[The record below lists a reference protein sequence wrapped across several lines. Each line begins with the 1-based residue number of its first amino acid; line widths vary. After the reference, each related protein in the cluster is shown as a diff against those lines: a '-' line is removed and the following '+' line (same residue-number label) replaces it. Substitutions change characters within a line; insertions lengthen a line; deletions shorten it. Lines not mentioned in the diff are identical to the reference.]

1 MAELKS
7 NKVVLNTGEVLVDLT
22 GDSVTPDKLANGA
35 TAHDRSGKQITGTN
49 TYDVDSS
56 EATATA
62 AEVLAGKT
70 FAAGGQI
77 HTGGMPNNEG
87 KTYTISNVDDV
98 INIPIG
104 FHDGSGKVS
113 IAPEEIEKL
122 KNPQNIRNGV
132 VLMGQPGAFTGEGEA
147 TAQAK
152 EVTPSFEAQTVLPDE
167 GTDYLSQVL
176 VKPIPVTRTENAAG
190 GITITIGG

>member
-1 MAELKS
+1 MADLQN
-7 NKVVLNTGEVLVDLT
+7 NKVVLNTGEVLIDLT
-22 GDSVTPDKLANGA
+22 KDSVTPEKLAKGT
-35 TAHDRSGKQITGTN
+35 TAHDKSGNQITGTN
-49 TYDVDSS
+49 TFDVDSS
-56 EATATA
+56 EITTTP
-62 AEVLAGKT
+62 AEVLAGKP
-70 FAAGGQI
+70 FAAGGQVKM
-77 HTGGMPNNEG
+77 GEMPNNEG
-87 KTYTISNVDDV
+87 KTYTISNADDV

-104 FHDGSGKVS
+104 FHDGSGTVA
-113 IAPEEIEKL
+113 IASEELAKL

-132 VLMGQPGAFTGEGEA
+132 VIMGQSGEFTGEGDV

-190 GITITIGG
+190 GVTITIGG

>member
-1 MAELKS
+1 MGA
-7 NKVVLNTGEVLVDLT
+7 NKIVLATGEVPIDLT
-22 GDSVTPDKLANGA
+22 SDTVTPDKLAKDV
-35 TAHDRSGKQITGTN
+35 TAHDKSGEIIIGTN
-49 TYDVDSS
+49 TFDVDSS

-70 FAAGGQI
+70 FAAGGQVK
-77 HTGGMPNNEG
+77 TGEMPNNEG
-87 KTYTISNVDDV
+87 KTYTISNADDV

-113 IAPEEIEKL
+113 IAPEELEKL
-122 KNPQNIRNGV
+122 KNPQNIKNGV
-132 VLMGQPGAFTGEGEA
+132 IIMGQPGAFTGEGEA

-167 GTDYLSQVL
+167 GVDYLSQVL
-176 VKPIPVTRTENAAG
+176 VKAIPVTRTENAAG

>member
-1 MAELKS
+1 MANS
-7 NKVVLNTGEVLVDLT
+7 KVVLNTGEVLIDLT
-22 GDSVTPDKLANGA
+22 NDSVTPEKLAKGE
-35 TAHDRSGKQITGTN
+35 TAHDKSGNQITGTN
-49 TYDVDSS
+49 TFDVDSS

-70 FAAGGQI
+70 FAAGGQVK
-77 HTGGMPNNEG
+77 TGEMPNNEG
-87 KTYTISNVDDV
+87 KAYTITNADDV

-104 FHDGSGKVS
+104 FHDGSGTVS
-113 IAPEEIEKL
+113 IAPEELEKL
-122 KNPQNIRNGV
+122 KNPQNIKNGV
-132 VLMGQPGAFTGEGEA
+132 VILGQPGAFTGEGEA

-167 GTDYLSQVL
+167 GVDYLSQVL

-190 GITITIGG
+190 GTTVTIGG